1 MDDEYDDDEEDNDR
15 DFYEEEDEVV
25 SKPLLLQSYQK
36 WLILVLTK
44 HLCYVL
50 CSLWGW

>member
-25 SKPLLLQSYQK
+25 LQSYQK

-50 CSLWGW
+50 CSL